1 MVVVVRYDS
10 GYRKPKV
17 TFRETAKQPRMFAGR
32 FTLADH
38 DAKQA
43 DLQAAAQPAKDIM
56 AVIDANIARHDAEK
70 EQARLDEQRREE
82 KRIARDKAREEQN
95 AQVEEE
101 CRQAKAAKIARQ
113 QKAEQDAALNQ
124 TIAEIHESLEN
135 CNATDEE
142 ISAVRQMLKAN
153 DDLLS
158 KTAWVAGLLKL
169 RTNDE
174 GRMK

>member
-1 MVVVVRYDS
+1 MRSDS
-10 GYRKPKV
+10 GYKAPRVRWRTDAKPPKIY
-17 TFRETAKQPRMFAGR
+17 EGR
-32 FTLADH
+32 FTLNDY
-38 DAKQA
+38 DQKQA
-43 DLQAAAQPAKDIM
+43 AEQVAAQPALEQNALMDFY
-56 AVIDANIARHDAEK
+56 IARHDAEK
-70 EQARLDEQRREE
+70 EQARLDELRKEE

-95 AQVEEE
+95 ARVEAQVAA
-101 CRQAKAAKIARQ
+101 AKAAKVVAAE
-113 QKAEQDAALNQ
+113 KAKVEADKQAAFL
-124 TIAEIHESLEN
+124 EIDKALEA
-135 CNATDEE
+135 CEATDQE